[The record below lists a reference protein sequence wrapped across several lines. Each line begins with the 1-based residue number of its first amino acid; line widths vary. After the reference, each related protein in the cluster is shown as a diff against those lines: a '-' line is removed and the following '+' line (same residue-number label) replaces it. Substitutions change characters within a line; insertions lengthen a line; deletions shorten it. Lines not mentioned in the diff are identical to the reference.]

1 MSRKFSIR
9 PTDILQ
15 SRSRRKCFPRFFVKI
30 PRTFALAK
38 MMNTE
43 TSLRECPAGK
53 KVRGEDGE
61 GRYSRRSGYRS
72 FDARLNRA
80 DLSY

>member
-30 PRTFALAK
+30 PRTLALAK

-43 TSLRECPAGK
+43 TSLRECPE
-53 KVRGEDGE
+53 R
-61 GRYSRRSGYRS
+61 RYTEKI
-72 FDARLNRA
+72 ARDVILGVVDTVVLMLA
-80 DLSY
+80 